1 MKSTVDR
8 LQELS
13 HQMSDGLYNLVRDL
27 RPAQLDDLGLVPA
40 LQSMLDNDYHRTDM
54 LVTFS
59 VTGTQKRLD
68 PLTETVL
75 FRVAQEALT
84 NVTRHAETNQA
95 SVRLD
100 YAPDEVTLGVM
111 DAGKG
116 FDPNEPLNPPRGWGL
131 EGMRERVA
139 SVGGQL
145 NLYSAPGRGT
155 TVEAIKLMLVD
166 DHDVVRTGL
175 RSFLETQP
183 GLKVIG
189 EANNGIEAL
198 EQAKK
203 TQPDI
208 VLMDI
213 TMPDM
218 DGMETTRQLKHLYP
232 ECQVLVLT
240 VHSDKHY
247 FMQMLAAGASGYL
260 TKQAA
265 ADELIAAI
273 RAVAAGHV
281 YLQPALARW
290 LLDDYQRLA
299 NHLPAPSPEEENE
312 EDKDTVG
319 LEILSERERQVLEL
333 VGEGLNNQTIG
344 EKLELSPKTIARHRE
359 RIMKKLN
366 MHSRTELVKFA
377 IRTGLISL
385 E

>member
-1 MKSTVDR
+1 
-8 LQELS
+8 
-13 HQMSDGLYNLVRDL
+13 
-27 RPAQLDDLGLVPA
+27 
-40 LQSMLDNDYHRTDM
+40 
-54 LVTFS
+54 
-59 VTGTQKRLD
+59 
-68 PLTETVL
+68 
-75 FRVAQEALT
+75 
-84 NVTRHAETNQA
+84 
-95 SVRLD
+95 
-100 YAPDEVTLGVM
+100 M
-111 DAGKG
+111 DTI
-116 FDPNEPLNPPRGWGL
+116 E
-131 EGMRERVA
+131 
-139 SVGGQL
+139 
-145 NLYSAPGRGT
+145 
-155 TVEAIKLMLVD
+155 LMLVD

-183 GLKVIG
+183 GLKVVA

-198 EQAKK
+198 DRAKK
-203 TQPDI
+203 TQPNI

-218 DGMETTRQLKHLYP
+218 DGMETTRQLKHLCP

-240 VHSDKHY
+240 VHNDKQY

-299 NHLPAPSPEEENE
+299 NSFPSGSLEEENKD
-312 EDKDTVG
+312 DKDTVG

-333 VGEGLNNQTIG
+333 VGEGLNNQAIG
-344 EKLELSPKTIARHRE
+344 EKLKLSPKTIARHRE